1 MFGIVVIGRN
11 EGDRLK
17 ACFKSAPSAT
27 PLVYVDSGSTDGS
40 TLLAREFR
48 AEVIDLDLRSP
59 FTAARARN
67 AGFQKLQEAFPTL
80 KYVQFVDGDCVICT
94 DWLEQAV
101 TFLET
106 HHLTCAVFG
115 RRRERYPDRSVYNK
129 LCDLEWD
136 DVPLGEAGEC
146 GGDVMMRI
154 DALAAVGGYR
164 ADLIAGEE
172 PELCLRLQRAGWIV
186 WRIDAE
192 MTLHDAA
199 ITRLTQWWKRT
210 VRNGYALEQGA
221 ALHGSGPER
230 YRLRASRRTWLWGFW
245 APIIGV
251 ALTAF
256 FGVFGVA
263 FFWFTWLSLP
273 AYCIETKE
281 LCRSAPSSLF
291 FFQVLGRIPESL
303 GQLKYLRDRMFNQQ
317 TRLIEYK

>member
-1 MFGIVVIGRN
+1 MYGIVVIGRN

-48 AEVIDLDLRSP
+48 AEVIDLDLRFP

-106 HHLTCAVFG
+106 HHLICAVFG

-172 PELCLRLQRAGWIV
+172 PELCLRLQRAGWII

-199 ITRLTQWWKRT
+199 ITRLAQWWKRT
-210 VRNGYALEQGA
+210 VRNGYALAQGA

-230 YRLRASRRTWLWGFW
+230 YRLRASRRTWLMGFLGTYHW
-245 APIIGV
+245 RCPDC
-251 ALTAF
+251 
-256 FGVFGVA
+256 
-263 FFWFTWLSLP
+263 FFWRFRRCLSFWYTWLSLP
-273 AYCIETKE
+273 ACCTETKE
-281 LCRSAPSSLF
+281 LCRSAPFARF
-291 FFQVLGRIPESL
+291 FRWWVAF
-303 GQLKYLRDRMFNQQ
+303 LRVSAS
-317 TRLIEYK
+317 

>member
-17 ACFKSAPSAT
+17 ACFSSVPPAT

-40 TLLAREFR
+40 TELAREFR
-48 AEVIDLDLRSP
+48 AEVIDLDLRLP

-67 AGFQKLQEAFPTL
+67 AGFQKLREVFPNL
-80 KYVQFVDGDCVICT
+80 KYVQFVDGDCVICP
-94 DWLEQAV
+94 DWLGQAV

-106 HHLTCAVFG
+106 HHQICAVFG
-115 RRRERYPDRSVYNK
+115 RRRERFPDRSFYNK

-154 DALAAVGGYR
+154 DALQAADGYR

-172 PELCLRLQRAGWIV
+172 PELCLRLQRAGWII

-199 ITRLTQWWKRT
+199 ITRLGQWAKRT
-210 VRNGYALEQGA
+210 VRNGYALAQGA
-221 ALHGSGPER
+221 ALHGTGPER
-230 YRLRASRRTWLWGFW
+230 YRSRASRRIWLWGFW
-245 APIIGV
+245 APLIGL
-251 ALTAF
+251 ALVI
-256 FGVFGVA
+256 VFGPIGSIFFSIYA
-263 FFWFTWLSLP
+263 FQFVRLLQRNKGSLRER
-273 AYCIETKE
+273 A
-281 LCRSAPSSLF
+281 LRS
-291 FFQVLGRIPESL
+291 FFQVVGRFPESF
-303 GQLKYLRDRMFNQQ
+303 GQLKYWRDRLLNQQ